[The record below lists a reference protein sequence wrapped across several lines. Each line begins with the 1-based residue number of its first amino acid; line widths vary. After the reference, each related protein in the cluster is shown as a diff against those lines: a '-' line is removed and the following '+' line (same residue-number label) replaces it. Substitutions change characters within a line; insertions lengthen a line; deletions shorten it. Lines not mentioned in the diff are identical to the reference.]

1 MPMNNE
7 SYRLHWSA
15 ILISFFTS
23 LKHLIV
29 PILFGLIFG
38 TTRDTTLF
46 GSIYFYIILFLML
59 FSLIHSIL
67 YWFTF
72 RYEWIEEELRVKEG
86 VFVKKRRYIRLERVQ
101 SVDLTSGLIQR
112 LFGLVSV
119 KIETAGGGNEPEVHL
134 IAVSKEEGIKTRNYL
149 LQKDGSPQSNETP
162 VEDGFQEELQ
172 IEKPSQWILSKK
184 NLMIASMTSS
194 GIGIVLSA
202 VIALF
207 PQIEQ
212 FFSITIFEEFIEYFT
227 GTSYLVVLLYS
238 LFIIAIAW
246 LISIVITVF
255 KYGNFSVEKVGNELT
270 ITRGLLEKRQLTLQ
284 TDRITAVRVVRNIF
298 RQPFGYSAVYVE
310 SKGGGTNEEQRS
322 TVVFPLI
329 RHRDINKTLEGFISE
344 YRMSEE
350 LERAPK
356 RAWIRFQF
364 RMLLLP
370 VLIFGAIAYFFP
382 AVAYFAGIFVVLS
395 FVGFLQ
401 YRDAAIGIKDNQVTL
416 SYRALS
422 KNIVLIRKNKVQSGE
437 LVSSPI
443 QRYRSLTTIQ
453 LSVLSS
459 LFGKTFSVVD
469 LDQQT
474 GLTLLYWLSH
484 SKKE

>member
-1 MPMNNE
+1 MMNNE

-15 ILISFFTS
+15 VIISFFSS

-29 PILFGLIFG
+29 PILFGFIFG

-46 GSIYFYIILFLML
+46 GSMYFYIILFLMG
-59 FSLIHSIL
+59 FSLLHSTL
-67 YWFTF
+67 YWLTF
-72 RYEWIEEELRVKEG
+72 RYEWFEGELRVKEG
-86 VFVKKRRYIRLERVQ
+86 VFVKKKRYIRLERVQ
-101 SVDLTSGLIQR
+101 SVDLTSGIIQR
-112 LFGLVSV
+112 LFALVSV

-134 IAVSKEEGIKTRNYL
+134 IAVSKEEGRNIRNYL
-149 LQKDGSPQSNETP
+149 LQKENTANTTDMSLQLGETEEIE
-162 VEDGFQEELQ
+162 VEKANRWFLTKKEL
-172 IEKPSQWILSKK
+172 L
-184 NLMIASMTSS
+184 IASMTSS

-212 FFSITIFEEFIEYFT
+212 FFSITIFDEFIEYFT
-227 GTSYLVVLLYS
+227 GTSFVIVFLYS
-238 LFIIAIAW
+238 LFIVAIAW
-246 LISIVITVF
+246 LISIVLTVI

-270 ITRGLLEKRQLTLQ
+270 ITRGVLEKRQLTLQ
-284 TDRITAVRVVRNIF
+284 TDRVTAVRVVRNIF

-322 TVVFPLI
+322 TVLFPLI
-329 RHRDINKTLEGFISE
+329 RHRDINK
-344 YRMSEE
+344 E
-350 LERAPK
+350 LDNFLTGYTINDVLVRAPK
-356 RAWIRFQF
+356 RAFLRFQL
-364 RMLLLP
+364 RVLLLP
-370 VLIFGAIAYFFP
+370 LLVFGVIMYLFP
-382 AVAYFAGIFVVLS
+382 AVIYFAGVFVLLS
-395 FVGFLQ
+395 ILGYLQ
-401 YRDAAIGIKDNQVTL
+401 YRDAAIALNNNLVTL
-416 SYRALS
+416 TYRTLS
-422 KNIVLIRKNKVQSGE
+422 KNIILIRKNKVQSGE

-469 LDQQT
+469 LDYKT
-474 GLTLLYWLSH
+474 GLSLLAWLSH

>member
-1 MPMNNE
+1 MMNNE

-46 GSIYFYIILFLML
+46 GSIYFYIILFLMF
-59 FSLIHSIL
+59 FSLVHSIL

-72 RYEWIEEELRVKEG
+72 RYEWVEGELRVKEG

-112 LFGLVSV
+112 LFGLISV

-134 IAVSKEEGIKTRNYL
+134 IAISKEEGIKTRNFL
-149 LQKDGSPQSNETP
+149 LQKDSALHSNNTP
-162 VEDGFQEELQ
+162 VEDEVHGELDV
-172 IEKPSQWILSKK
+172 EKPIQWVLSKK
-184 NLMIASMTSS
+184 ELVIASMTSS

-212 FFSITIFEEFIEYFT
+212 FFSITIFDEFIEYFT
-227 GTSYLVVLLYS
+227 GTSYVVVLFYS
-238 LFIIAIAW
+238 FFIIAIAW
-246 LISIVITVF
+246 IISIVITVF

-270 ITRGLLEKRQLTLQ
+270 ITRGLLERRQLTLQ
-284 TDRITAVRVVRNIF
+284 TDRVTAVRIVRNIF

-322 TVVFPLI
+322 TVLFPLI
-329 RHRDINKTLEGFISE
+329 RHQDINKALEVFIQE
-344 YRMSEE
+344 YKISEE
-350 LERAPK
+350 LVRAPK

-382 AVAYFAGIFVVLS
+382 AVVYFAGIFIILS
-395 FVGFLQ
+395 FIGFLQ
-401 YRDAAIGIKDNQVTL
+401 YRDAAIGTKENQVTL
-416 SYRALS
+416 SYRVLS
-422 KNIVLIRKNKVQSGE
+422 KNIVLIKKNKVQSGE

-469 LDQQT
+469 LDHKT
-474 GLTLLYWLSH
+474 GLAMLSWLSH